1 MADVNTNDQKKF
13 MSIEEHNYNNDVNV
27 VFDPYAQNQLE
38 QSLNGSKH
46 INIWDI
52 SKQNSLNEK
61 PRSIKSSK
69 PIYRDKI
76 NKNDND
82 SRQNGGQIQTKF
94 SNKRLSQQ
102 TSTNIDVLHQF
113 ESERQNRTKKF

>member
-1 MADVNTNDQKKF
+1 MADVNTNDQLKF

-69 PIYRDKI
+69 PIYRDKN

-82 SRQNGGQIQTKF
+82 SR
-94 SNKRLSQQ
+94 
-102 TSTNIDVLHQF
+102 
-113 ESERQNRTKKF
+113 